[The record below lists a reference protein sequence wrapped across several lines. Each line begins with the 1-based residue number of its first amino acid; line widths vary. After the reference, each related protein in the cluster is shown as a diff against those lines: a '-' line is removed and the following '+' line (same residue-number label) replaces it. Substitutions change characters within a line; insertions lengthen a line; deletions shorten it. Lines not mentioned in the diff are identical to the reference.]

1 MSNQIVI
8 ARYNENLEW
17 TKFLKTEAV
26 IYNKGEDVETRHKTV
41 RLPNIGMGGATF
53 WYHIIENYDNL
64 ADITLFIQG
73 WPWDASFES
82 HLGLQPDNNG
92 VDAMEEFYFT
102 LLDGHVASYNCLMD
116 VIGDRY
122 SCPPN
127 YNQKQHNEQDKFIQ
141 YSINWKLWIDNF
153 IDPTGKINFHKPHR
167 FYKSCQLSLRKEII
181 RSNSKEYYIKLM
193 EHWKYKYPIAEWL
206 VESTVSQLFNISDDG
221 TFEDYRHDLI
231 DISSL
236 EDYNEWIFE
245 IK

>member
-1 MSNQIVI
+1 MNKQIVI
-8 ARYNENLEW
+8 ARYKEDISW
-17 TKFLKTEAV
+17 TQYLTEDTI
-26 IYNKGEDVETRHKTV
+26 IYSKGGPVETNHKV
-41 RLPNIGMGGATF
+41 IQMPNIGMGGATF

-73 WPWDASFES
+73 WPFDASFES
-82 HLGLQPDNNG
+82 HLGIQPDQNG
-92 VDAMEEFYFT
+92 VNFIEEFYFT
-102 LLDGHVASYNCLMD
+102 LLDEHVASYNCLMD
-116 VIGDRY
+116 TIGDRY

-127 YNQKQHNEQDKFIQ
+127 YNIRRRNTFIN
-141 YSINWKLWIDNF
+141 YSINWKSWIDEI
-153 IDPTGKINFHKPHR
+153 IDPTGKIDFHKPHR